1 MRKFISILLFLL
13 FFINSTAHAQTL
25 DEINL
30 CTEQKVAAK
39 RLNCFDSLV
48 IKVNKEFRDKTNRE
62 REEAERKVV
71 RDREEA
77 EKKAVR
83 DREEAERQVKQKED
97 DLKKAEN
104 EKILSSA
111 RRMLSALKRL
121 ETRVETGVSYRDYPS
136 IVSDADF
143 EVKQFSNEFG
153 PRLPDVGLNALK
165 AMSDYQYV
173 LAVWRMKFNQSSP
186 SGRRPNEWVHEQSQI
201 QAVLSAYPSAY
212 SARLSDG
219 TLSID
224 RVLSIV
230 WAEGSKK
237 IKDVEQ
243 ALSEAN
249 SKK

>member
-1 MRKFISILLFLL
+1 MKIFTLVFL
-13 FFINSTAHAQTL
+13 FFSICSSVQAETL
-25 DEINL
+25 DELNL
-30 CTEQKVAAK
+30 CTAQKVASK
-39 RLNCFDSLV
+39 RLSCFDALV
-48 IKVNKEFRDKTNRE
+48 IKVNKDTKEKTILE
-62 REEAERKVV
+62 REEADKKVI
-71 RDREEA
+71 RDKEEA
-77 EKKAVR
+77 EKQA
-83 DREEAERQVKQKED
+83 KQKED

-104 EKILSSA
+104 EKVFSAA

-143 EVKQFSNEFG
+143 EVKQFSSEFG

-173 LAVWRMKFNQSSP
+173 LAVWRMKFNQTSQ

-212 SARLSDG
+212 SARLGDG
-219 TLSID
+219 TLYID

-230 WAEGSKK
+230 WAEASNK
-237 IKDVEQ
+237 IKDVER
-243 ALSEAN
+243 ALSEAA